1 MASAHEY
8 RSTAS
13 DTRVAGRAVEAEVPR
28 GEGQPRAAGAEM
40 AAGEDGENARHRPPD
55 RSRSRAA
62 AAAAV
67 AVAVAPRGRTRPVM
81 AGGGGGDEGKGRG
94 GGRGEK
100 REGEGTGRTQVGL
113 GWVGLGWVGLGTGTS
128 EGVRM
133 ECGGAAW
140 ARAANVRRGMPAQA
154 ESEGRWG
161 HDGQ

>member
-67 AVAVAPRGRTRPVM
+67 AVAPRGRTRPVM
-81 AGGGGGDEGKGRG
+81 AREGGGDEGKGRG

-100 REGEGTGRTQVGL
+100 WEGEGTGRTQVGL
-113 GWVGLGWVGLGTGTS
+113 GWVGLGWVGYRNERGSPDGMWRGGLGACCRCP
-128 EGVRM
+128 EGY
-133 ECGGAAW
+133 ASA
-140 ARAANVRRGMPAQA
+140 
-154 ESEGRWG
+154 GRE
-161 HDGQ
+161 

>member
-13 DTRVAGRAVEAEVPR
+13 DTRVAGRAVEAEVPW

-67 AVAVAPRGRTRPVM
+67 AVAVAVAPRGRTRPVM
-81 AGGGGGDEGKGRG
+81 AREGGGDEGKGRG

-113 GWVGLGWVGLGTGTS
+113 GWVP
-128 EGVRM
+128 ER
-133 ECGGAAW
+133 
-140 ARAANVRRGMPAQA
+140 ARESGRNV
-154 ESEGRWG
+154 EGRPG
-161 HDGQ
+161 RVLPMSGGVCQRRPRVKEGGGTMGSNSPRY

>member
-13 DTRVAGRAVEAEVPR
+13 DTRVAGRAVEAEVPW

-67 AVAVAPRGRTRPVM
+67 AVAVAVAPRGRTRPVM
-81 AGGGGGDEGKGRG
+81 AREGGGDEGKGRG
-94 GGRGEK
+94 GGMGEK

-113 GWVGLGWVGLGTGTS
+113 GWVGLGTGTS
-128 EGVRM
+128 EGVRT

-140 ARAANVRRGMPAQA
+140 ARAADVRRGMPAQA